1 MLIYFSPSI
10 DDKFLIGSAEN
21 AAANKEVLQIRMEP
35 NDYADDI
42 STVSEGSEDEDEMD
56 ANAIADRL
64 LKSKPLVRLL

>member
-1 MLIYFSPSI
+1 
-10 DDKFLIGSAEN
+10 
-21 AAANKEVLQIRMEP
+21 MEP